1 MLTTLFDDV
10 LEPVAACLTPESA
23 RRIADLKVNALTQS
37 RLDALADKANEGTLT
52 AEEAAEYDEFLA
64 AFHLISILQARA
76 RSVLEQGH
84 AE

>member
-1 MLTTLFDDV
+1 MLTTLLDDV
-10 LEPVAACLTPESA
+10 LEPVAACLTLESA
-23 RRIADLKVNALTQS
+23 RRIADLRANVATQS

-64 AFHLISILQARA
+64 ALHVISVLQARA